1 VANNL
6 VGVLYPTL
14 IDVAKEYDAVGRKLP
29 FVAALSQANAITRVM
44 PFEMGNQP
52 RGHMVSVETY
62 SSLPSTRAMNQ
73 GITPTFGKS
82 MQIVEQM
89 SEMADVFE
97 VDSSVAESMGDPNVY
112 RLRQVQA
119 RIRAMGRKFA
129 YLVFYGNQASVPTDF
144 NGLAMRYNSLSTST
158 AKNAINVID
167 CGGTTGSGQTSIWF
181 LGFGP
186 MALTGIHPSYGVA
199 GFQHKDWGLQ
209 ILPNATD
216 STGGSNG
223 RLEIYRDTF
232 KWQGG
237 IALVDW
243 RHCQRLCNVDVADIK
258 SASPATD
265 LTFFMDRAI
274 ARIPFATNEPPE
286 AGVIQTNPAYWWVLN
301 RTVREALGHQ
311 LKKVVIAGAGI
322 RTDNVRESQVY
333 MHEYEY
339 SGYPIGIVDQ
349 LVNTEAVVS

>member
-1 VANNL
+1 MATNSV
-6 VGVLYPTL
+6 VGVTYPTL
-14 IDVAKEYDAVGRKLP
+14 IDVAKEYDQVGRKIP
-29 FVAALSQANAITRVM
+29 FVAALSQANAITRVL
-44 PFEMGNQP
+44 PFEKGNQP

-62 SSLPSTRAMNQ
+62 STLPATRAMNQ
-73 GITPTFGKS
+73 GIIPTFGKS

-89 SEMADVFE
+89 SEMVDVFE

-112 RLRQVQA
+112 RLRRVQD

-129 YLVFYGNQASVPTDF
+129 YLVFYGNMTSVPTDF
-144 NGLAMRYNSLSTST
+144 NGLMIRYNSLT
-158 AKNAINVID
+158 AGKNSINVISA
-167 CGGTTGSGQTSIWF
+167 GGTTGSGQTSIWF
-181 LGFGP
+181 LGMGP
-186 MALTGIHPSYGVA
+186 MALTGIHPEFGVA
-199 GFQHKDWGLQ
+199 GFHHKDWGLQ

-216 STGGSNG
+216 NTGGTNG

-243 RHCQRLCNVDVADIK
+243 RHVMRICNVDVADIK
-258 SASPATD
+258 GTNPSTD
-265 LTFFMDRAI
+265 LTFYMDRAI

-286 AGVIQTNPAYWWVLN
+286 TGVIQTNPSYWWMFN

-311 LKKVVIAGAGI
+311 LRKVVIAGAGI